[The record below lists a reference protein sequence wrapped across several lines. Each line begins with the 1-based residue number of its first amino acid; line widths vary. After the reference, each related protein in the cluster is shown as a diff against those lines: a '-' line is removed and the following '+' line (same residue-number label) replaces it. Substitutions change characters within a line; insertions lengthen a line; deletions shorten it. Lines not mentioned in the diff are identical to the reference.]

1 MNRLKQIKTDILY
14 LNLCLIY
21 MKSTGLCSSKLLL
34 LLLVIVLTIV
44 IVNIALNSFNKEMF
58 SNNNYNNMESAALF
72 HSNLLPQTLQNEVN
86 QVNEMNPSS
95 ADNNLLSAKHI
106 KQVYETRR
114 PELIAPNDKSPEK
127 LCYIDLESL

>member
-1 MNRLKQIKTDILY
+1 
-14 LNLCLIY
+14 

-58 SNNNYNNMESAALF
+58 SNLNSNNINSAALF
-72 HSNLLPQTLQNEVN
+72 HSNLLPQTLQNEVYR
-86 QVNEMNPSS
+86 VNEMNPSS
-95 ADNNLLSAKHI
+95 ADNNLLSAKHL

>member
-1 MNRLKQIKTDILY
+1 
-14 LNLCLIY
+14 

-44 IVNIALNSFNKEMF
+44 VVNIALNSFNKEMF
-58 SNNNYNNMESAALF
+58 SNNNNAGGAALF
-72 HSNLLPQTLQNEVN
+72 HSNLLPQSLQTEVN
-86 QVNEMNPSS
+86 HINERNPA
-95 ADNNLLSAKHI
+95 ADNNLLSAKHL

-114 PELIAPNDKSPEK
+114 PELIAPNNKSPQK

>member
-1 MNRLKQIKTDILY
+1 
-14 LNLCLIY
+14 

-58 SNNNYNNMESAALF
+58 SNLNSNNINSAALF

-86 QVNEMNPSS
+86 QINERHPAS
-95 ADNNLLSAKHI
+95 ADNNVLSAKHL

-114 PELIAPNDKSPEK
+114 PELIAPNNSSPNK
-127 LCYIDLESL
+127 LCYIDLESM

>member
-1 MNRLKQIKTDILY
+1 
-14 LNLCLIY
+14 

-58 SNNNYNNMESAALF
+58 SNNNNNMESAALF
-72 HSNLLPQTLQNEVN
+72 HSNLLPQTLQNEVYR
-86 QVNEMNPSS
+86 VNEMNPSS
-95 ADNNLLSAKHI
+95 ADNNLLSAKHL

-127 LCYIDLESL
+127 LCYIDLESV

>member
-1 MNRLKQIKTDILY
+1 
-14 LNLCLIY
+14 

-58 SNNNYNNMESAALF
+58 SNNNNMESAALF

-86 QVNEMNPSS
+86 QVNEMNHAS
-95 ADNNLLSAKHI
+95 ADNNLLSAKHL

-114 PELIAPNDKSPEK
+114 PELISPNDKSPEK
-127 LCYIDLESL
+127 LCYINLESL